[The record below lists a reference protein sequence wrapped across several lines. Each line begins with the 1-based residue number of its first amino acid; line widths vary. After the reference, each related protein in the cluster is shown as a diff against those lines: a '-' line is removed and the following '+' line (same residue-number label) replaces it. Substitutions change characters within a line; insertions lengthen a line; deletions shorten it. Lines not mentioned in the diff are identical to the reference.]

1 MARQVSQPFP
11 EAGPEHDARVS
22 AFRDELA
29 KDDLHE
35 VIQKHITTG
44 NPVVIDPNSYFALRR
59 TIAREFAVHPS
70 AVILVGSCRTGFSLK
85 QHKRYLPVNPD
96 SDVDI
101 AIISPQL
108 FDAYWENVFDLART
122 DRGWARTK
130 TGQRFSL
137 NLFNGW
143 ITPRKLPNLPRFS
156 DGRKWAEFFDGLT
169 ARRTCGIREIKARLY
184 RSWERL
190 EAYQEIMVTRCRD
203 DLRKGA

>member
-1 MARQVSQPFP
+1 MAKKSSKHYPAADLDH
-11 EAGPEHDARVS
+11 EGRVA
-22 AFRDELA
+22 AFREDLENG
-29 KDDLHE
+29 DLHD

-44 NPVVIDPNSYFALRR
+44 NPVAIDDSIYFLLRR
-59 TIAREFAVHPS
+59 MVAHEFFVHPS

-85 QHKRYLPVNPD
+85 PNKRYLPVAPD

-101 AIISPQL
+101 AIIEPRL
-108 FDAYWENVFDLART
+108 FDAYWDNVFDLTRK
-122 DRGWARTK
+122 DRGWANSHIGR
-130 TGQRFSL
+130 RFTL
-137 NLFNGW
+137 DLFNGW

-156 DGRKWAEFFDGLT
+156 DGRRWAEFFDALT

-203 DLRKGA
+203 DLRRGN